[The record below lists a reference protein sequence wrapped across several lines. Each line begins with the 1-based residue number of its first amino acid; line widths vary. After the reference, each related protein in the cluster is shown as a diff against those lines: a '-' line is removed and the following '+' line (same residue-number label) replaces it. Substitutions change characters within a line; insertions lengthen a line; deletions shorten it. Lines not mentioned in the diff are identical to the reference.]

1 MDIIEIYVL
10 IFLLLK
16 IANMIKYGCLYTHI
30 LLSIAIEIP
39 IIGRV
44 FRLW

>member
-10 IFLLLK
+10 AFLLLK
-16 IANMIKYGCLYTHI
+16 IANMIKYGCLSTHI
-30 LLSIAIEIP
+30 LLSVVIEIP